1 MVEGKYLDRVYVI
14 KKRLGQIKVNQ
25 LRKSLS
31 TSDERI
37 RKDLEFLH
45 LTQENED
52 RENINTSKNED
63 FVNVNMCCIK
73 LRSQSL
79 EGREKRRKKPQV
91 FTYPKTITT
100 GAKYIEPI
108 YEASESSSSSSSSS
122 EDESDSN
129 APLDS
134 NEEKRNLS
142 AIVAKFKDTKMII
155 IERLGSSTRD
165 SVHNA

>member
-31 TSDERI
+31 NSDERI

-45 LTQENED
+45 LNQEDED
-52 RENINTSKNED
+52 RENINTSNNED
-63 FVNVNMCCIK
+63 FVNVNSIK
-73 LRSQSL
+73 SRSQSL

-100 GAKYIEPI
+100 GAKYIEPL
-108 YEASESSSSSSSSS
+108 YEASESSSSSS

-134 NEEKRNLS
+134 NEEKGNLS

-155 IERLGSSTRD
+155 TERLGSSTRD